1 MFSLISLK
9 NVTKSFGEKSAKFQ
23 VIKGIDLDINDHE
36 FVVLLGPSGSG
47 KTTLLNMISGLEVVD
62 DGSINYDSTDITSL
76 SNSKSIKFRRENIG
90 YIFQQYHLLP
100 NLTVKENIELGAS
113 DKQQYKEI
121 DQMLEKVGLEN
132 HRDKLPSEL
141 SGGQQQRTSILRA
154 LIKKP
159 KVLICDEP
167 TGALDQKS
175 GIAVL
180 ELIQKFYEESDMT
193 VIMVTHNDKIAHL
206 ANKVIYIKDG
216 VIERTEENT
225 PKKINEIEW

>member
-1 MFSLISLK
+1 MLSLISLK
-9 NVTKSFGEKSAKFQ
+9 NVTKSFGEKSARFQ

-62 DGSINYDSTDITSL
+62 EGAINYDSTDITSL

-113 DKQQYKEI
+113 DKQQYKDI
-121 DQMLEKVGLEN
+121 DQMLEKVGLLD

-206 ANKVIYIKDG
+206 ANKVIYLKDG
-216 VIERTEENT
+216 VIERTEETT
-225 PKKINEIEW
+225 PKKIDEIEW

>member
-1 MFSLISLK
+1 VFSLISLK